1 MLTYPDRFLWVAFL
15 LGDVCAQHYDD
26 DIRDVLRSL
35 PRNLE
40 ETFNRALNWILRRGH
55 EMIAQ
60 NIFRWVAAAKRPSS
74 LEELREA
81 IAIEH
86 GQPHSKP
93 ERLAN
98 GMNRISAWRENLIQ
112 IDEETDLLQFAHHT
126 IKKFVLSESSERQL
140 NGFHFELSDADNE
153 VGEICVTY
161 LNFNDFKTQL
171 IRKLKSQPSINP
183 MSIARTALE
192 HQPNLKAATSLA
204 GSVIARL
211 PERRTGSI

>member
-1 MLTYPDRFLWVAFL
+1 MPSSSSLLSVLTYPARFLWVAFL
-15 LGDVCAQHYDD
+15 LGDVCAQYCD

-35 PRNLE
+35 PRNLD
-40 ETFNRALNWILRRGH
+40 ETFNRALNRILRRGH

-98 GMNRISAWRENLIQ
+98 GMNCISAWRENLIQ
-112 IDEETDLLQFAHHT
+112 IDEETDLVQFAHHT

-140 NGFHFELSDADNE
+140 NGFHF
-153 VGEICVTY
+153 
-161 LNFNDFKTQL
+161 
-171 IRKLKSQPSINP
+171 
-183 MSIARTALE
+183 
-192 HQPNLKAATSLA
+192 
-204 GSVIARL
+204 
-211 PERRTGSI
+211 